1 MVRSTA
7 FVLTWKMRS
16 GPYAHRV
23 LESLPAVSDRRLAV
37 RITADALRHVRAGHP
52 WVFDDSITSINH
64 PGTAGDLAVIFDN
77 DRRFAAIG
85 LYDPAGPIA
94 IRILHVGKPVAVDAE
109 FWAQA
114 IKAARSIR
122 QPLVDA
128 ESAGRPAYRLI
139 NGENDALPGLV
150 VDRYDTTLVV
160 KIYST
165 VWFPHLRALTG
176 ALVAVTGATSV
187 VLRLA
192 RNVAE
197 GQTFGLDDGDVIA
210 GRIPDGPVLFTEGGL
225 TFEADVRSGQ
235 KTGHFLDQRANR
247 LRVGRLSAGRDV
259 LDVFASTGG
268 FSVHAA
274 AGGAR
279 SVHSVDISAPTL
291 AVAERNMALNSA
303 RDEVAAC
310 VHTTQVGDA
319 FDVMIALAR
328 AGADY
333 DIVVVDPPSFAQK
346 QSSIDVA
353 VRAYTRLT
361 HIGLRLV
368 RPGGIFVQASCSSRV
383 SADLFYATVLDAA
396 DAAGRE
402 LRQLVRTGHDIDHP
416 VTYAEGAY
424 LKAGFFRAL

>member
-1 MVRSTA
+1 MFET
-7 FVLTWKMRS
+7 
-16 GPYAHRV
+16 
-23 LESLPAVSDRRLAV
+23 LPQVSERRLGV

-52 WVFDDSITSINH
+52 WVFDESVASVSH
-64 PGTAGDLAVIFDN
+64 EGAEGDLAVIFDN
-77 DRRFAAIG
+77 DRRFVAIG
-85 LYDPAGPIA
+85 LYDPNGPIA
-94 IRILHVGKPVAVDAE
+94 IRVLHVGKPATIDVD
-109 FWAQA
+109 FWTQA
-114 IKAARSIR
+114 IVAARKIR

-128 ESAGRPAYRLI
+128 ESAGRPAFRLI
-139 NGENDALPGLV
+139 NGESDGLPGFV

-160 KIYST
+160 KLYSS
-165 VWFPHLRALTG
+165 VWFAHLALLTE
-176 ALVAVTGATSV
+176 ALLVTTEATSV
-187 VLRLA
+187 VLRLG
-192 RNVAE
+192 RNVAAGE
-197 GQTFGLDDGDVIA
+197 TYGLDDGDVIA
-210 GRIPDGPVLFTEGGL
+210 GEIPDGPVLFTEGGL
-225 TFEADVRSGQ
+225 TFEADVRAGQ

-247 LRVGRLSAGRDV
+247 LRLGRLSCDRDI

-291 AVAERNMALNSA
+291 AVAERNIALNTA
-303 RDEVAAC
+303 RAEVAAC
-310 VHTTQVGDA
+310 KHTTEVGDA

-328 AGADY
+328 AGKTY
-333 DIVVVDPPSFAQK
+333 DIVIVDPPSFAQK

-396 DAAGRE
+396 DAAGRD

-416 VTYAEGAY
+416 VTFPEGGY

>member
-1 MVRSTA
+1 M
-7 FVLTWKMRS
+7 
-16 GPYAHRV
+16 
-23 LESLPAVSDRRLAV
+23 LEQLPKVADRRLAV
-37 RITADALRHVRAGHP
+37 RITPDALRHVRAGHP
-52 WVFDDSITSINH
+52 WVFDDSIVSLSH
-64 PGTAGDLAVIFDN
+64 DGASGDLAVIFDN

-85 LYDPAGPIA
+85 LYDPLGPIA
-94 IRILHVGKPVAVDAE
+94 IRVLHVGKPTTIDAA
-109 FWAQA
+109 FWEQA
-114 IKAARSIR
+114 ITTAREIR

-128 ESAGRPAYRLI
+128 EAAGRPAFRLL
-139 NGENDALPGLV
+139 NGENDHLPGLI
-150 VDRYDTTLVV
+150 VDQYDTTLVV
-160 KIYST
+160 KLYSAA
-165 VWFPHLRALTG
+165 WFPHLAAIIDALSAATP
-176 ALVAVTGATSV
+176 ATSM
-187 VLRLA
+187 VLRLG
-192 RNVAE
+192 RNVADGE
-197 GQTFGLDDGDVIA
+197 TYGLDDGDVIS
-210 GRIPDGPVLFTEGGL
+210 GDIPDGAVLFTEGGL
-225 TFEADVRSGQ
+225 TFEADVRTGQ

-291 AVAERNMALNSA
+291 AVAERNMALNAA
-303 RDEVAAC
+303 RAEVAAC
-310 VHTTQVGDA
+310 THTTEVGDA

-333 DIVVVDPPSFAQK
+333 DIVVIDPPSFAQK

-402 LRQLVRTGHDIDHP
+402 LRQMVRTGHDIDHP
-416 VTYAEGAY
+416 VTFPEGAY
-424 LKAGFFRAL
+424 LKAGFWHAL

>member
-1 MVRSTA
+1 M
-7 FVLTWKMRS
+7 
-16 GPYAHRV
+16 
-23 LESLPAVSDRRLAV
+23 LEQLPKVADRRLAV
-37 RITADALRHVRAGHP
+37 RITPDALRHVRAGHP
-52 WVFDDSITSINH
+52 WVFDDSIVSISH
-64 PGTAGDLAVIFDN
+64 EGATGDLAVIFDN

-94 IRILHVGKPVAVDAE
+94 IRVLHVGKPTSIDAA
-109 FWAQA
+109 FWGQA
-114 IKAARSIR
+114 IATARSIR

-128 ESAGRPAYRLI
+128 EAAGRPAFRLL
-139 NGENDALPGLV
+139 NGENDNLPGLI
-150 VDRYDTTLVV
+150 VDQYDTTLVV
-160 KIYST
+160 KLYSA
-165 VWFPHLRALTG
+165 VWFPHLTAVIDALRA
-176 ALVAVTGATSV
+176 VISPTSM
-187 VLRLA
+187 VLRLG
-192 RNVAE
+192 RNVADGE
-197 GQTFGLDDGDVIA
+197 TYGLDDGDVIS
-210 GRIPDGPVLFTEGGL
+210 GDIPDGAVLFTEGGL

-247 LRVGRLSAGRDV
+247 LRIGRLSTGRDV

-268 FSVHAA
+268 FGVHAA

-291 AVAERNMALNSA
+291 AVAERNMALNAA
-303 RDEVAAC
+303 RAEVTAC
-310 VHTTQVGDA
+310 THTTEVGDA

-333 DIVVVDPPSFAQK
+333 DIVIIDPPSFAQK

-383 SADLFYATVLDAA
+383 STDLFYATVLDAA

-402 LRQLVRTGHDIDHP
+402 LRQMVRTGHDIDHP
-416 VTYAEGAY
+416 VTFPEGAY
-424 LKAGFFRAL
+424 LKAGFWHAL

>member
-1 MVRSTA
+1 M
-7 FVLTWKMRS
+7 
-16 GPYAHRV
+16 
-23 LESLPAVSDRRLAV
+23 LEQLPKVADRRLAV

-52 WVFDDSITSINH
+52 WVFDDSIVSISH
-64 PGTAGDLAVIFDN
+64 DGAPGDLAVIFDN

-94 IRILHVGKPVAVDAE
+94 IRVLHVGKPASIDAA
-109 FWAQA
+109 FWEQA
-114 IKAARSIR
+114 ISAARDIR

-128 ESAGRPAYRLI
+128 EAAGRPAFRLL
-139 NGENDALPGLV
+139 NGENDHLPGLI
-150 VDRYDTTLVV
+150 VDQYDTTLVV
-160 KIYST
+160 KLYSA
-165 VWFPHLRALTG
+165 VWFPHL
-176 ALVAVTGATSV
+176 VAVIDALRAVTAATSM
-187 VLRLA
+187 VLRLG
-192 RNVAE
+192 RNVASGE
-197 GQTFGLDDGDVIA
+197 TYGLDDGDVIS
-210 GRIPDGPVLFTEGGL
+210 GDIPDGSVLFTEGGL

-268 FSVHAA
+268 FGVHAA

-291 AVAERNMALNSA
+291 AIAERNMALNA
-303 RDEVAAC
+303 DRVEVTAC
-310 VHTTQVGDA
+310 THTTEVGDA

-333 DIVVVDPPSFAQK
+333 DIVIIDPPSFAQK

-402 LRQLVRTGHDIDHP
+402 LRQMVRTGHDIDHP
-416 VTYAEGAY
+416 VTFPEGAY
-424 LKAGFFRAL
+424 LKAGFWHAL

>member
-1 MVRSTA
+1 M
-7 FVLTWKMRS
+7 
-16 GPYAHRV
+16 
-23 LESLPAVSDRRLAV
+23 LEQLPKVADRRLAV

-52 WVFDDSITSINH
+52 WVFDDSIVSISH
-64 PGTAGDLAVIFDN
+64 DGAPGDLAVIFDN

-94 IRILHVGKPVAVDAE
+94 IRVLHVGKPASIDAA
-109 FWAQA
+109 FWEQA
-114 IKAARSIR
+114 ISTARDIR

-128 ESAGRPAYRLI
+128 EAAGRPAFRLL
-139 NGENDALPGLV
+139 NGENDHLPGLI
-150 VDRYDTTLVV
+150 VDQYDTTLVV
-160 KIYST
+160 KLYSA
-165 VWFPHLRALTG
+165 VWFPHL
-176 ALVAVTGATSV
+176 VAVIDALRAVTAATSM
-187 VLRLA
+187 VLRLG
-192 RNVAE
+192 RNVASGE
-197 GQTFGLDDGDVIA
+197 TYGLDDGDVIS
-210 GRIPDGPVLFTEGGL
+210 GDIPDGSVLFTEGGL

-268 FSVHAA
+268 FGVHAA

-291 AVAERNMALNSA
+291 AIAERNMALNA
-303 RDEVAAC
+303 DRVEVTAC
-310 VHTTQVGDA
+310 THTTEVGDA

-333 DIVVVDPPSFAQK
+333 DIVIIDPPSFAQK

-402 LRQLVRTGHDIDHP
+402 LRQMVRTGHDIDHP
-416 VTYAEGAY
+416 VTFPEGAY
-424 LKAGFFRAL
+424 LKAGFWHAL

>member
-1 MVRSTA
+1 
-7 FVLTWKMRS
+7 
-16 GPYAHRV
+16 V
-23 LESLPAVSDRRLAV
+23 LESLPKVADRRLAV

-52 WVFDDSITSINH
+52 WVFDDSIVSVSH
-64 PGTAGDLAVIFDN
+64 AGAAGDLAVIFDS

-94 IRILHVGKPVAVDAE
+94 IRVLHVGKPATIDAAFWEQAVTTAR
-109 FWAQA
+109 QA
-114 IKAARSIR
+114 R

-128 ESAGRPAYRLI
+128 ESPGRPAFRLI
-139 NGENDALPGLV
+139 NGENDHLPGLV
-150 VDRYDTTLVV
+150 VDQYDTTLVV
-160 KIYST
+160 KLYSP
-165 VWFPHLRALTG
+165 VWFAHLASVVDALR
-176 ALVAVTGATSV
+176 AVTGATSI
-187 VLRLA
+187 VLRLG
-192 RNVAE
+192 RNVAD
-197 GQTFGLDDGDVIA
+197 GDTFGLDDGDVISGA
-210 GRIPDGPVLFTEGGL
+210 IPDGPVRFTEGGL
-225 TFEADVRSGQ
+225 TFEADVRTGQ

-247 LRVGRLSAGRDV
+247 LRVGRLAAGRDV

-291 AVAERNMALNSA
+291 EAAERNMALNAA
-303 RDEVAAC
+303 RDEVVAC
-310 VHTTQVGDA
+310 DHTTEVGDA
-319 FDVMIALAR
+319 FEVMIALSR

-333 DIVVVDPPSFAQK
+333 DIVIIDPPSFAQK
-346 QSSIDVA
+346 QASIDVA

-402 LRQLVRTGHDIDHP
+402 LRQMVRTGHDIDHP
-416 VTYAEGAY
+416 VTFPEGAY
-424 LKAGFFRAL
+424 LKAGFWHAL